1 MAAFLIFGAALA
13 FMVLVY
19 KLPEPGRL
27 TPEQHGEW
35 LDTEMLRETILEQM
49 RHGR

>member
-13 FMVLVY
+13 FMVLIY

-27 TPEQHGEW
+27 SPAQQAELLT
-35 LDTEMLRETILEQM
+35 TEMLREMILGQM
-49 RHGR
+49 REH